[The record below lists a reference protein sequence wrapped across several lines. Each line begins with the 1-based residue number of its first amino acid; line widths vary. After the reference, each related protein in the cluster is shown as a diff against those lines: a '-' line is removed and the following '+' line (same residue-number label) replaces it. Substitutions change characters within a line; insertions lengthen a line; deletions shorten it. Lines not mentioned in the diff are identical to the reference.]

1 MDRNIPTF
9 YENTGFKFNRKKAQT
24 VTLYLNNDDINSDG
38 TFEIKF
44 QDALKI
50 DKLSDLYL
58 DSFSTS
64 YFKSN
69 TGIILNPVAPAA
81 TGDTLPNRDS
91 AMTAE
96 QLVLSLGNQLPLQ
109 VSGVDSSSEHFDVG
123 EKVTY
128 YHNGLAAVDAKSIL
142 HYNSGNLKITLAAIG
157 VAAGIDLGIRDS
169 VATFKDFADITV
181 GDLVKL
187 TVNTGDHLTFTGGGT
202 AVPSGQVFRVLTK
215 VSPNITLAF
224 IGSDTAL
231 VFDSITG
238 VGISLGD
245 VEFELY
251 SDKIDTNKEL
261 YIKEKDNS
269 NYKFSETAG
278 GVELKIA
285 GGHENNILI
294 RKGMKAFNIKFDQFN
309 IQTVSN
315 APASQSKLVVTNT
328 TKKINEYTSHK
339 SKKMNFICS
348 INPIELRQLSG
359 KITDENGGIPFSKS
373 PEFYVADNYDKCI
386 MIELVIVPRE

>member
-24 VTLYLNNDDINSDG
+24 VTLYLTNDDIKSDG

-128 YHNGLAAVDAKSIL
+128 YHNGLAVVDVKSIL
-142 HYNSGNLKITLAAIG
+142 HYNFLNQKNS
-157 VAAGIDLGIRDS
+157 
-169 VATFKDFADITV
+169 
-181 GDLVKL
+181 
-187 TVNTGDHLTFTGGGT
+187 FTW
-202 AVPSGQVFRVLTK
+202 
-215 VSPNITLAF
+215 
-224 IGSDTAL
+224 
-231 VFDSITG
+231 
-238 VGISLGD
+238 
-245 VEFELY
+245 
-251 SDKIDTNKEL
+251 
-261 YIKEKDNS
+261 
-269 NYKFSETAG
+269 
-278 GVELKIA
+278 
-285 GGHENNILI
+285 
-294 RKGMKAFNIKFDQFN
+294 M
-309 IQTVSN
+309 
-315 APASQSKLVVTNT
+315 
-328 TKKINEYTSHK
+328 
-339 SKKMNFICS
+339 
-348 INPIELRQLSG
+348 
-359 KITDENGGIPFSKS
+359 
-373 PEFYVADNYDKCI
+373 
-386 MIELVIVPRE
+386 